1 MLSMDL
7 RDSFQEWLSL
17 EIGSSAV
24 PALRQ
29 YLRDRDYR
37 LLSIVEHHSRWQRDV
52 YHPARGFF
60 RAIGTDD
67 QEALLGI
74 LRQIWLVDALIPV
87 SSS

>member
-1 MLSMDL
+1 MDL

-17 EIGSSAV
+17 EIGSNAV

-37 LLSIVEHHSRWQRDV
+37 LLSIVEHNSRWQRDV
-52 YHPARGFF
+52 YHPDRGFY
-60 RAIGTDD
+60 RAIGEDD

>member
-1 MLSMDL
+1 MDL
-7 RDSFQEWLSL
+7 RDSFQDWLAA
-17 EIGSSAV
+17 EIGSTAV

-29 YLRDRDYR
+29 YLRDREYR
-37 LLSIVEHHSRWQRDV
+37 LLSIVEYHSRWQRDV

-60 RAIGTDD
+60 RAIGSND

>member
-1 MLSMDL
+1 MDL

-17 EIGSSAV
+17 EIGSNAV

-37 LLSIVEHHSRWQRDV
+37 LLSIVEHNSRWQRDV
-52 YHPARGFF
+52 YHPARGFY
-60 RAIGTDD
+60 RAIGRDD

>member
-1 MLSMDL
+1 MDL

-17 EIGSSAV
+17 EIGSNAV

-37 LLSIVEHHSRWQRDV
+37 LLSIVEHRSRWQRDV
-52 YHPARGFF
+52 YHPVRGFF
-60 RAIGTDD
+60 RAVGRDD